1 MAHKISKTKY
11 AELFGLTTGDKIRLG
26 DTNLVASVEK
36 DLTVYGEECIFG
48 GGKSVRDGMAQATGF
63 EPHDVLDM
71 IITNALIVDHT
82 GIYKADIGIKDNLIV
97 GVGKGGNPHIMD
109 GVDQHMIIGANTEI
123 ISGEG
128 KIITAGGVDT
138 HVHFICPQQAD
149 EALSSGIT
157 TLIGGGTG
165 PTTGTLATTITPNA
179 TYIKMMLQAT
189 DTFPLNIGFLG
200 KGSSSGPKELE
211 AQVKAGAMT
220 LKLHED
226 WASSASAI
234 DNCLSIADQYDVQVC
249 IHTDSLNES
258 CYVEDSIK
266 AFNDRAIHCYHI
278 EGAGGGHA
286 PDTITMLGEPN
297 VLPSSTS
304 PTNPY
309 TVNTVDEHLDMLMV
323 CHHLDK
329 SIDEDVAFAASRIRK
344 QTIAAE
350 DVLHDM
356 GAISMF
362 TSDSQ
367 AMGRVGE
374 VICRTWQIADKMKI
388 QRGSLPEDSGTNAD
402 NFRIKR
408 YIAKY
413 TINPAITHGCSHLI
427 GSIEPGKLADL
438 VVWDPRFFGIKPE
451 LTLKGGTVVQA
462 QMGDPNGSI
471 ATTEPIFSRPMY
483 GALGS
488 AIGNTSI
495 AFVSQASVD
504 NVQTYGLNKMIQ
516 PVRNTRNVRKKDMI
530 FNDALPKIKVDPDT
544 YEVTADGV
552 PISCEPA
559 EKLPLT
565 QLYSLF

>member
-1 MAHKISKTKY
+1 MAYKISKKEY
-11 AELFGLTTGDKIRLG
+11 AKHFGVTTGDMVRLG
-26 DTNLVASVEK
+26 DTNLLIKVEK
-36 DLTVYGEECIFG
+36 DLTSYGDECIFG
-48 GGKSVRDGMAQATGF
+48 GGKSVRDGMAQAVGF
-63 EPHDVLDM
+63 SPEEVLDL
-71 IITNALIVDHT
+71 IITNVLIVDHS
-82 GIYKADIGIKDNLIV
+82 GIYKADIGIKNNYIKAI
-97 GVGKGGNPHIMD
+97 GKGGNPHIMD
-109 GVDQHMIIGANTEI
+109 GVDPDMVIGANTEL

-128 KIITAGGVDT
+128 LIVTAGGVDS
-138 HVHFICPQQAD
+138 HVHFICPQQSH
-149 EALSSGIT
+149 EALASGIT

-211 AQVKAGAMT
+211 AQIMAGVMT

-234 DNCLSIADQYDVQVC
+234 DNCLSIADHYDVQVC

-258 CYVEDSIK
+258 CYVEDTIK
-266 AFNDRAIHCYHI
+266 AFKNRAIHCYHI

-286 PDTITMLGEPN
+286 PDTITMLSEAN

-309 TVNTVDEHLDMLMV
+309 TINTVDEHLDMLMV

-329 SIDEDVAFAASRIRK
+329 SIEEDVAFASSRIRQ

-362 TSDSQ
+362 SSDSQ
-367 AMGRVGE
+367 AMGRIGE
-374 VICRTWQIADKMKI
+374 VVCRTWQIAHKMKQ
-388 QRGSLPEDSGTNAD
+388 QRGALAEDAGTGAD
-402 NFRIKR
+402 NYRVKR
-408 YIAKY
+408 YVAKY
-413 TINPAITHGCSHLI
+413 TINPAITHGCSHVI
-427 GSIEPGKLADL
+427 GSLEPGKLADL
-438 VVWDPRFFGIKPE
+438 VIWNPKFFGSKPE
-451 LTLKGGTVVQA
+451 LVIKGGVIVQA

-471 ATTEPIFSRPMY
+471 STPEPTISRPMY
-483 GALGS
+483 GALGK
-488 AIGNTSI
+488 AVGATSL
-495 AFVSQASVD
+495 AFVSGASVE
-504 NVQTYGLNKMIQ
+504 NVQQYGLNKVIT
-516 PVRNTRNVRKKDMI
+516 PVKNTRNITKKDMVL
-530 FNDALPKIKVDPDT
+530 NSALPNIKVDPDT

-552 PISCEPA
+552 TVTCDPA
-559 EKLPLT
+559 TKVPLA

>member
-1 MAHKISKTKY
+1 
-11 AELFGLTTGDKIRLG
+11 
-26 DTNLVASVEK
+26 
-36 DLTVYGEECIFG
+36 
-48 GGKSVRDGMAQATGF
+48 
-63 EPHDVLDM
+63 
-71 IITNALIVDHT
+71 
-82 GIYKADIGIKDNLIV
+82 
-97 GVGKGGNPHIMD
+97 
-109 GVDQHMIIGANTEI
+109 
-123 ISGEG
+123 
-128 KIITAGGVDT
+128 DT
-138 HVHFICPQQAD
+138 HVHFICPQQAE

-211 AQVKAGAMT
+211 AQIKAGAMT

-266 AFNDRAIHCYHI
+266 AFNNRAIHCYHI

-297 VLPSSTS
+297 LLPSSTS

-309 TVNTVDEHLDMLMV
+309 TINTVDEHLDMLMV

-388 QRGSLPEDSGTNAD
+388 QRGSLPEDSETDTD

-427 GSIEPGKLADL
+427 GSIEPGKLADF

-488 AIGNTSI
+488 AVGNTSI

-504 NVQTYGLNKMIQ
+504 NVETYGLNKMIQ
-516 PVRNTRNVRKKDMI
+516 PVRNTRNIRKKDMV

-544 YEVTADGV
+544 YEVTADG
-552 PISCEPA
+552 
-559 EKLPLT
+559 
-565 QLYSLF
+565 

>member
-26 DTNLVASVEK
+26 DTNLIIAVEK

-63 EPHDVLDM
+63 DPDDVLDM
-71 IITNALIVDHT
+71 IITNALIVDYT
-82 GIYKADIGIKDNLIV
+82 GIYKADIGIKNNLIV
-97 GVGKGGNPHIMD
+97 GIGKGGNPHIMD
-109 GVDQHMIIGANTEI
+109 GVDPHMIIGANTEI

-211 AQVKAGAMT
+211 AQIKAGAMT

-309 TVNTVDEHLDMLMV
+309 TINTVDEHLDMLMV

-388 QRGSLPEDSGTNAD
+388 QRGNLTEDSGTDAD
-402 NFRIKR
+402 NFRVKR

-427 GSIEPGKLADL
+427 GSVEPGKLADL
-438 VVWDPRFFGIKPE
+438 IVWDPRFFGIKPE
-451 LTLKGGTVVQA
+451 LTLKGGVVVQA

-488 AIGNTSI
+488 AVGNTSI

-504 NVQTYGLNKMIQ
+504 HVGSYGLNKIIQ
-516 PVRNTRNVRKKDMI
+516 PVRNTRNVRKKDMV

-544 YEVTADGV
+544 YDVTADGT

>member
-1 MAHKISKTKY
+1 MAYKISKTEY
-11 AELFGLTTGDKIRLG
+11 AKHFGVTTGDMVRLG
-26 DTNLVASVEK
+26 DTNLLIKVEK
-36 DLTVYGEECIFG
+36 DLTSYGDECIFG
-48 GGKSVRDGMAQATGF
+48 GGKSVRDGMGQAVGF
-63 EPHDVLDM
+63 SPEEVLDL
-71 IITNALIVDHT
+71 IITNVLIVDHS
-82 GIYKADIGIKDNLIV
+82 GIYKADIGIKNNYIKAI
-97 GVGKGGNPHIMD
+97 GKGGNPHIMD
-109 GVDQHMIIGANTEI
+109 GVDPDLIIGANTEL

-128 KIITAGGVDT
+128 LIVTAGGVDS
-138 HVHFICPQQAD
+138 HVHFICPQQSQ
-149 EALSSGIT
+149 EALASGIT

-211 AQVKAGAMT
+211 AQIMAGVMT

-234 DNCLSIADQYDVQVC
+234 DNCLSIADRYDVQVC

-266 AFNDRAIHCYHI
+266 AFKNRTIHCYHI

-286 PDTITMLGEPN
+286 PDTITMLSEAN

-309 TVNTVDEHLDMLMV
+309 TINTVDEHLDMLMV

-329 SIDEDVAFAASRIRK
+329 SIEEDVAFASSRIRQ

-362 TSDSQ
+362 SSDSQ
-367 AMGRVGE
+367 AMGRIGE
-374 VICRTWQIADKMKI
+374 VVCRTWQIAHKMKE
-388 QRGSLPEDSGTNAD
+388 QRGALAEDAATGAD
-402 NFRIKR
+402 NYRVKR

-413 TINPAITHGCSHLI
+413 TINPAITHGCSHVV
-427 GSIEPGKLADL
+427 GSLEPGKLADM
-438 VVWDPRFFGIKPE
+438 VIWNPKFFGSKPE
-451 LTLKGGTVVQA
+451 LVIKGGVIVQA

-471 ATTEPIFSRPMY
+471 STPEPTISRPMY
-483 GALGS
+483 GALGK
-488 AIGNTSI
+488 AVGATSL
-495 AFVSQASVD
+495 ALVSKASVE
-504 NVQTYGLNKMIQ
+504 NVQQYGLNKAIM
-516 PVRNTRNVRKKDMI
+516 PVKNTRNITKQDMI
-530 FNDALPKIKVDPDT
+530 LNTAQPKIKVDPKT
-544 YEVTADGV
+544 YEVTADDVLVACDPATKV
-552 PISCEPA
+552 PLA
-559 EKLPLT
+559 

>member
-26 DTNLVASVEK
+26 DTNLIASVEK

-63 EPHDVLDM
+63 EPDEVLDM

-97 GVGKGGNPHIMD
+97 GIGKGGNPHIMD

-138 HVHFICPQQAD
+138 HVHFICPQQAE

-211 AQVKAGAMT
+211 AQIKAGAMT

-309 TVNTVDEHLDMLMV
+309 TINTVDEHLDMLMV

-388 QRGSLPEDSGTNAD
+388 QRGSLPEDSETDTD

-488 AIGNTSI
+488 AVGNTSI

-504 NVQTYGLNKMIQ
+504 NVETYGLNKMIQ
-516 PVRNTRNVRKKDMI
+516 PVRNTRNIRKKDMV

-544 YEVTADGV
+544 YEVTADGT

>member
-26 DTNLVASVEK
+26 DTNLIASVEK

-63 EPHDVLDM
+63 EPDEVLDM

-97 GVGKGGNPHIMD
+97 GIGKGGNPHIMD

-138 HVHFICPQQAD
+138 HVHFICPQQAE

-211 AQVKAGAMT
+211 AQIKAGAMT

-266 AFNDRAIHCYHI
+266 AFNNRAIHCYHI

-309 TVNTVDEHLDMLMV
+309 TINTVDEHLDMLMV
-323 CHHLDK
+323 C
-329 SIDEDVAFAASRIRK
+329 
-344 QTIAAE
+344 
-350 DVLHDM
+350 
-356 GAISMF
+356 
-362 TSDSQ
+362 
-367 AMGRVGE
+367 
-374 VICRTWQIADKMKI
+374 
-388 QRGSLPEDSGTNAD
+388 
-402 NFRIKR
+402 
-408 YIAKY
+408 
-413 TINPAITHGCSHLI
+413 
-427 GSIEPGKLADL
+427 
-438 VVWDPRFFGIKPE
+438 
-451 LTLKGGTVVQA
+451 
-462 QMGDPNGSI
+462 
-471 ATTEPIFSRPMY
+471 
-483 GALGS
+483 
-488 AIGNTSI
+488 
-495 AFVSQASVD
+495 
-504 NVQTYGLNKMIQ
+504 
-516 PVRNTRNVRKKDMI
+516 
-530 FNDALPKIKVDPDT
+530 
-544 YEVTADGV
+544 
-552 PISCEPA
+552 
-559 EKLPLT
+559 
-565 QLYSLF
+565 